1 MRNSINHL
9 LLFLSLSSIVTII
22 VGNDGLRNLL
32 IYIPIC
38 LIITLCS
45 FAWVER
51 SEQIEENKIK

>member
-1 MRNSINHL
+1 MKNSINHL

-45 FAWVER
+45 FAWTER
-51 SEQIEENKIK
+51 RIN

>member
-9 LLFLSLSSIVTII
+9 LLFLSLSSIITII

-45 FAWVER
+45 FAWTER